1 MHCLSSR
8 VASNQELPH
17 RLLSRLITRH
27 QGSPYRQPLRSYSQ
41 EVFERLNRQVS
52 LMDMPLI
59 IDAGCGTGES
69 TIRLASMYPDCLVI
83 GADKSARRLQRQGL
97 VDNIAGK
104 DNYLFV
110 RTDLVDFWRQLKAV
124 GWVIRKQLLLYP
136 NPWPKAWHIKRR
148 WHAHPVFADMISL
161 AQETE
166 LRCNWPVYADEFA
179 RAVFLVTGQPA
190 RMEFFSPNFPL
201 SPFERK
207 YQDSG
212 HRLYRCR
219 FNLQKSGS

>member
-1 MHCLSSR
+1 MQCLSRR
-8 VASNQELPH
+8 VASHQDLPH

-27 QGSPYRQPLRSYSQ
+27 QGSPYRRPFRYYSRD
-41 EVFERLNRQVS
+41 VFERLKKQVS

-69 TIRLASMYPDCLVI
+69 TIRLASKYPDCLVI
-83 GADKSARRLQRQGL
+83 GADKSARRLKRQGL

-110 RTDLVDFWRQLKAV
+110 RTDLVDLWRQLKAV
-124 GWVIRKQLLLYP
+124 GWTIRKQLLLYP
-136 NPWPKAWHIKRR
+136 NPWPRARHIKRR

-166 LRCNWPVYADEFA
+166 MRCNWPVYADEFG

-190 RMEFFSPNFPL
+190 RTELFSPDKPL

-207 YQDSG
+207 YQNSG

-219 FNLQKSGS
+219 IKL